1 MEPLWIYSGMPNLSI
16 KDVPEAWA
24 EILRQRAAANHR
36 SLQGELM
43 AIIEQAIARPRLAA
57 EPQPPSAPVQRAGH
71 RPPGVK
77 PIEQWLSELQTL
89 EPAAPGAEQLSS
101 VSLIRADRDR
111 RSA

>member
-1 MEPLWIYSGMPNLSI
+1 MPNLSI

-71 RPPGVK
+71 RRPGVK

-89 EPAAPGAEQLSS
+89 VPAAPGAKQLSS
-101 VSLIRADRDR
+101 VALIRADRDR

>member
-1 MEPLWIYSGMPNLSI
+1 MPNLSI

-43 AIIEQAIARPRLAA
+43 AIIEQAIERPRSLA
-57 EPQPPSAPVQRAGH
+57 EPLPASGPVERAGY
-71 RPPGVK
+71 RRLGVK

-89 EPAAPGAEQLSS
+89 PPPAPESKQLSS
-101 VSLIRADRDR
+101 VTLIRADRDR
-111 RSA
+111 R